1 MVLNMCESIGARV
14 PVDLSVLVALRIV
27 AYAVAGG
34 ERACQNFEI
43 GYAIGPLAMPSNS
56 QCFDTDTI
64 YKIFIFEVYRS

>member
-43 GYAIGPLAMPSNS
+43 GYAIMVPWRCHRTVSVSIL
-56 QCFDTDTI
+56 TR
-64 YKIFIFEVYRS
+64 FIKYL